1 MGDCLRCCLAP
12 ISEGFG
18 LLQGDKTKLTIPN
31 TLNKKNWKPKTKN
44 SKSKPTIALDI
55 YISHWVR
62 LQCWCWNNQRVAKK
76 KRPRKERKI
85 ETHYPSLVK
94 KHKKMSAEAG
104 RAVRLPSCEV
114 PSSGSPE
121 TRPHLK
127 ESNAYLK
134 NPGRLVASRKWT
146 HFETQNC
153 ISREHA
159 MKTNSGW
166 GNVSSISFC
175 QQHVQHTA
183 RIKEMI
189 LWRKCSKWPRSL

>member
-94 KHKKMSAEAG
+94 KHRKMSAEAG

-146 HFETQNC
+146 
-153 ISREHA
+153 ISRHKTAFQESMRWKQTADEA
-159 MKTNSGW
+159 MCQAL
-166 GNVSSISFC
+166 VSVNNMCSI
-175 QQHVQHTA
+175 QH
-183 RIKEMI
+183 E
-189 LWRKCSKWPRSL
+189 